1 MTQVPD
7 LIRRNHAAADGTLS
21 CAVYSR
27 CEAYRYRLDRQW
39 SDAGHVTWIMLNPS
53 TATEAA
59 NDPTIA
65 RCETRARAGGFG
77 GLRIVNLF
85 AFRATAP
92 ADLKRHP
99 AAVGSGNDAHLI
111 AACGGAAQVIAG
123 WGIHGTHHDRAD
135 VVRRMLRDSG
145 VQIHTLGLTQHGY
158 PRHPLY
164 VAYAT
169 QPEPWPH
176 D

>member
-1 MTQVPD
+1 M
-7 LIRRNHAAADGTLS
+7 IRRTHTADGTTSAAL
-21 CAVYSR
+21 YSN
-27 CEAYRYRLDRQW
+27 CERFRYRLDRQW
-39 SDAGHVTWIMLNPS
+39 SDADPMTFIMLNPS

-65 RCETRARAGGFG
+65 RCQTRARTSGFG
-77 GLRIVNLF
+77 GVRIVNLF
-85 AFRATAP
+85 AFRATDP
-92 ADLKRHP
+92 ADLKRAIDP
-99 AAVGSGNDAHLI
+99 IGPDNTSALVDACNAAGLV
-111 AACGGAAQVIAG
+111 VAG
-123 WGIHGTHHDRAD
+123 WGIHGTHQNRAGT
-135 VVRRMLRDSG
+135 VLRILGDKG
-145 VQIHTLGLTQHGY
+145 VQIHTLGLTQHGH